1 MTFKPNRK
9 FKRKYNRTFKENP
22 VAANMFLLL
31 CELADK
37 NGQVET
43 NEEELAELF
52 PARFNNPAEYAF
64 KGNKR

>member
-1 MTFKPNRK
+1 MSFKPNRK
-9 FKRKYNRTFKENP
+9 FKRKYNRIFKEDP

-43 NEEELAELF
+43 SEEELAQLIQ
-52 PARFNNPAEYAF
+52 ARFNDPEEYAL
-64 KGNKR
+64 